1 MNILLWVLQ
10 VLAALLYGGSGVM
23 KVVMFDKIS
32 EGVVSFGASPREV
45 WKTLGIL
52 ELVCSVGLIV
62 PAALRWQPALT
73 LVAAAVLTMESL
85 VFIWM
90 HAKYRE
96 MTPINLSGGPLRK
109 RTIFPNSRSPDQR
122 TLKASPRV
130 RSLKRA
136 ISLQLSVWVMAM
148 VLPGRIRVLSVEDHP
163 VFREGLSTI
172 ISSQQDRQSGIA
184 PPADQSIDSN
194 SSNQSSIDSPT

>member
-23 KVVMFDKIS
+23 KVFMFDKIS

-85 VFIWM
+85 VFIWV
-90 HAKYRE
+90 HSKYRE
-96 MTPINLSGGPLRK
+96 MMPINLSGGPLRK
-109 RTIFPNSRSPDQR
+109 RAIFRI
-122 TLKASPRV
+122 A
-130 RSLKRA
+130 A
-136 ISLQLSVWVMAM
+136 
-148 VLPGRIRVLSVEDHP
+148 LPINEHSKLRHACAR
-163 VFREGLSTI
+163 
-172 ISSQQDRQSGIA
+172 
-184 PPADQSIDSN
+184 
-194 SSNQSSIDSPT
+194 